1 MGDLKEAG
9 KMGPRHASTL
19 KCYRLS
25 PWWVGLLVVNILKPG
40 VGMNVD
46 AAKVRRIVNLNAL
59 TVADANAA
67 RSDEIA
73 LPHSQ

>member
-1 MGDLKEAG
+1 MAARALLHFEVL
-9 KMGPRHASTL
+9 STIAL
-19 KCYRLS
+19 M
-25 PWWVGLLVVNILKPG
+25 VGLLVVSILKPG

-46 AAKVRRIVNLNAL
+46 AATVRRIVNITTL

-73 LPHSQ
+73 LPRSQESS